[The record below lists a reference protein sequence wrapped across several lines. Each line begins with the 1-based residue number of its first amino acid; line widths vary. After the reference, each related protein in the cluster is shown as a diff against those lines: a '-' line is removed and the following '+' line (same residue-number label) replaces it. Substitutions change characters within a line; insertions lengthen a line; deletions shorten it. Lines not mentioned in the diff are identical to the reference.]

1 MPDYQLRAFDLINEE
16 DAKRYLGISVDVEND
31 LLRLLIM
38 SITDRVES
46 FLARQVIPRAKTEH
60 LDGGGAVDIG
70 LAMYPVD
77 ALTSVEMLNDDGTV
91 AETIDVT
98 DGTGDVWLRKEIGVL
113 VLKSA
118 VFTRGVR
125 NVKVIYSPG
134 FNPVPNSITWASL
147 SILGRWWRDAENKR
161 GDDIGSSSF
170 EGQSITY
177 LNEALPLKAKAALEP
192 FRVFGLG
199 GA

>member
-1 MPDYQLRAFDLINEE
+1 MPDYTLRAFDLINEE

-31 LLRLLIM
+31 LLRLIIM
-38 SITDRVES
+38 SVTDRVEDH
-46 FLARQVIPRAKTEH
+46 LARQVIPRAKTEH
-60 LDGGGAVDIG
+60 LDGSGAVDIG

-77 ALTSVEMLNDDGTV
+77 TLTSLEILNDDGTV
-91 AETIDVT
+91 SETVDVT

-113 VLKSA
+113 VLKGGTFSH
-118 VFTRGVR
+118 GVR

-134 FNPVPNSITWASL
+134 FNPVPSSINAAAL
-147 SILGRWWRDAENKR
+147 MILARWWRDHENKR
-161 GDDIGSSSF
+161 GDDIGSISY

-177 LNEALPLKAKAALEP
+177 LNEALPMKAKAALEP